1 MVDLTAIRTLAVA
14 LSYAPTP
21 DAAGVSVAA
30 YRGAGERGS
39 RRGWST
45 ATLLV
50 GGSPRVDP
58 MSYGYPSRYVHG
70 VGADDAKAL
79 ATLRNTLA
87 ARLLTSVTK
96 QESLAVSEDKRAAEA
111 HALASEHRA
120 EAARL
125 AEILAGVEVSSG

>member
-1 MVDLTAIRTLAVA
+1 VGDLTAIRTLAVA

-30 YRGAGERGS
+30 YRGAGERGP

-70 VGADDAKAL
+70 VGADDAEAI
-79 ATLRNTLA
+79 AALRNTLA
-87 ARLLTSVTK
+87 TRLRARVADR
-96 QESLAVSEDKRAAEA
+96 ESLAVSADQRAAEA

-125 AEILAGVEVSSG
+125 AEILADAEVPRG